1 MSIQSVYGPGGFPQS
16 LDMAS
21 LSSGMSSSGMSHT
34 SGGAQTGSLGRIG
47 SGVTDPRTDSSG
59 GVVRSEAPFASLMR
73 SMLEQT
79 DQQQRLSERE
89 VQRLVS
95 GETDSIH
102 DVVLTA
108 SRADLAFR
116 LMMEIRNRLIASYQE
131 VMRMQV

>member
-1 MSIQSVYGPGGFPQS
+1 MVQQTNAQQVSAKDSV
-16 LDMAS
+16 
-21 LSSGMSSSGMSHT
+21 
-34 SGGAQTGSLGRIG
+34 
-47 SGVTDPRTDSSG
+47 
-59 GVVRSEAPFASLMR
+59 
-73 SMLEQT
+73 EQLIT
-79 DQQQRLSERE
+79 
-89 VQRLVS
+89 

>member
-1 MSIQSVYGPGGFPQS
+1 MALQS
-16 LDMAS
+16 LQGQTPYIQIGNAS
-21 LSSGMSSSGMSHT
+21 SPGL
-34 SGGAQTGSLGRIG
+34 A
-47 SGVTDPRTDSSG
+47 PKAN
-59 GVVRSEAPFASLMR
+59 EAKNDLPFADLVK
-73 SMLEQT
+73 SMVQQT
-79 DQQQRLSERE
+79 NAQQISANDS
-89 VQRLVS
+89 VQQLIT

>member
-1 MSIQSVYGPGGFPQS
+1 MSLQS
-16 LDMAS
+16 LQGQTPFIQIEQAS
-21 LSSGMSSSGMSHT
+21 SPGLST
-34 SGGAQTGSLGRIG
+34 K
-47 SGVTDPRTDSSG
+47 V
-59 GVVRSEAPFASLMR
+59 SEAKNDLPFADLVK
-73 SMLEQT
+73 SMVQQTNAQQVSAKDSVEQLIT
-79 DQQQRLSERE
+79 
-89 VQRLVS
+89 

>member
-1 MSIQSVYGPGGFPQS
+1 MLTQSISAPSSLPQS
-16 LDMAS
+16 F
-21 LSSGMSSSGMSHT
+21 
-34 SGGAQTGSLGRIG
+34 QN
-47 SGVTDPRTDSSG
+47 P
-59 GVVRSEAPFASLMR
+59 VRDAKSANVDAPFADMIKGLVTQANQ
-73 SMLEQT
+73 EQLKSQ
-79 DQQQRLSERE
+79 DGVRQLIA
-89 VQRLVS
+89 